1 MKACMIVSVWFG
13 KRSKLFNSPERA
25 PDQLNFFR
33 DVFMDH
39 AVRVDPGVDMDL
51 VIVMNQDKKF
61 PQGYSYVAS
70 LDGTDINRGK
80 VRTIER
86 RNSEGKG
93 FDGFAHGFDVVQD
106 EYDYFLFCEDD
117 VVFFL
122 DDYYRMGIETFEKN
136 QPIAACVGYSPK
148 SLPSMSKR
156 PSHFGGGLLM
166 SSREKLKTVAKEYA
180 ASRRRRHADR
190 RRRVTVAPR
199 LPGSEVAFTDEFHHC
214 LPKDTPRV
222 WPAKIVDQP
231 HLLWVDGLSPFARN
245 WYHVSGQAKIY
256 DLVVKQWVKY
266 PPDYMPALKSYHDKW
281 KRREP
286 TCYFVGVERPFRKKS
301 KTE

>member
-13 KRSKLFNSPERA
+13 KRSTRFNSLERA
-25 PDQLNFFR
+25 PDQLNFFK

-39 AVRVDPGVDMDL
+39 AIRVDPGVDMDL

-61 PQGYSYVAS
+61 PQGYSYVAT

-86 RNSEGKG
+86 HNTAGKG

-148 SLPSMSKR
+148 SLPRSQR

-166 SSREKLKTVAKEYA
+166 SSREKLKIVAQKQHTGKRKLFGQRLPGFGE
-180 ASRRRRHADR
+180 
-190 RRRVTVAPR
+190 PR
-199 LPGSEVAFTDEFHHC
+199 LPNNEVAFTDQFHHC

-222 WPAKIVDQP
+222 WPAKVLDQP

-245 WYHVSGQAKIY
+245 WPDVGGQADIMRSGIRGKNCVGKPY
-256 DLVVKQWVKY
+256 ALPYWEKLRKKE
-266 PPDYMPALKSYHDKW
+266 PA
-281 KRREP
+281 
-286 TCYFVGVERPFRKKS
+286 CYFVGVEKS
-301 KTE
+301 IP